1 MNEGRGIWDEG
12 GMRACELTPRPLPS
26 AGQWCRGAQSRR
38 RQCKE
43 VMYVA
48 KLATRT
54 PAWLYSHDAMQLGK
68 TM

>member
-26 AGQWCRGAQSRR
+26 AGQWCHGAQSRR